1 MSTHEKAAK
10 ICEMKNH
17 KSKRETDKF
26 TIIIGDFNF
35 PHSTMDRT
43 ARWKISEG
51 REELN
56 ASNNQQA

>member
-1 MSTHEKAAK
+1 
-10 ICEMKNH
+10 MKNH

-56 ASNNQQA
+56 ATNNQQA